1 MEPKDHSRTRVGEV
15 AWLAWVV
22 LAVALIVFETFSAV
36 ARQLREEPA
45 LAPAVS
51 ASESA
56 APRVPVSPEHATGED
71 GLTEKR

>member
-1 MEPKDHSRTRVGEV
+1 METKDHSRTGVGEI

-22 LAVALIVFETFSAV
+22 LAVALIVFETFTAV
-36 ARQLREEPA
+36 ARQLREAPA

-56 APRVPVSPEHATGED
+56 APQMHDSPERATGEGD
-71 GLTEKR
+71 RTGMR